1 MNQLR
6 YVSGADISRALKI
19 AHGLS
24 FVLESLTNKHLIIA
38 KTLAR
43 AILKM
48 GPEVRRYESI
58 FVTAAPFPPTCQ
70 GDD

>member
-6 YVSGADISRALKI
+6 YVSGADISRASKI